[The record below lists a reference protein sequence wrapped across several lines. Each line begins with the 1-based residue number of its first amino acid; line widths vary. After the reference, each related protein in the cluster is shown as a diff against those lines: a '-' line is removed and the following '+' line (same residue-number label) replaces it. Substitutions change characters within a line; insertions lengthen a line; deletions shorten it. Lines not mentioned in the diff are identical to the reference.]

1 MAKEKARP
9 PLLTELQEAI
19 IDLLRSLGCGEDAV
33 VGTILLTKDN
43 VEEQE
48 ELLLYLY
55 DNRPTP
61 TEITNY
67 LIQMVRQRNTK

>member
-1 MAKEKARP
+1 M
-9 PLLTELQEAI
+9 TELQEAI
-19 IDLLRSLGCGEDAV
+19 IELLRSLGHGEDAV

-61 TEITNY
+61 KEITNY
-67 LIQMVRQRNTK
+67 IIQMVRQRNTK